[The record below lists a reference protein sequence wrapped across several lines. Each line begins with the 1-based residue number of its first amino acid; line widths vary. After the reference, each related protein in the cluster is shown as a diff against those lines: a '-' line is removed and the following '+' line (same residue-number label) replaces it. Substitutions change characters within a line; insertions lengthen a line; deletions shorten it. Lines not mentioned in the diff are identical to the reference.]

1 LGDSLFYVFRELPE
15 KTWYNMPKKFFQAA
29 CRLSLLSRLKVVT
42 LQNRRPNA
50 VDKGSFIAEIEACS
64 EMMYRVAWSIL
75 RNETDVQ
82 DALQDAALKAWEKRD
97 KLRDEKFFRTWITR
111 ILINACYDT
120 QRKRRRIVS
129 MDEIPESTVSS
140 APDPELAL
148 ALQAL
153 PEKLRLPLV
162 LCYSEGMSYEEA
174 ADVLRIPITTLRGRL
189 RRGKEELRKEL
200 NAE

>member
-1 LGDSLFYVFRELPE
+1 MER
-15 KTWYNMPKKFFQAA
+15 KF
-29 CRLSLLSRLKVVT
+29 
-42 LQNRRPNA
+42 
-50 VDKGSFIAEIEACS
+50 FIAEIETCS
-64 EMMYRVAWSIL
+64 DMMYRVAWSIL
-75 RNETDVQ
+75 RNDADVQ

-129 MDEIPESTVSS
+129 MDEIPEST
-140 APDPELAL
+140 DLAL

>member
-1 LGDSLFYVFRELPE
+1 MDRGF
-15 KTWYNMPKKFFQAA
+15 
-29 CRLSLLSRLKVVT
+29 
-42 LQNRRPNA
+42 
-50 VDKGSFIAEIEACS
+50 FIAEIETCS
-64 EMMYRVAWSIL
+64 DMMYRVAWSIL
-75 RNETDVQ
+75 RNDADVQ

-129 MDEIPESTVSS
+129 MDEIPESTVSN
-140 APDPELAL
+140 APDPDLAL

>member
-1 LGDSLFYVFRELPE
+1 MER
-15 KTWYNMPKKFFQAA
+15 KF
-29 CRLSLLSRLKVVT
+29 
-42 LQNRRPNA
+42 
-50 VDKGSFIAEIEACS
+50 FIAEIETCS
-64 EMMYRVAWSIL
+64 DMMYRVAWSIL
-75 RNETDVQ
+75 RNDADVQ
-82 DALQDAALKAWEKRD
+82 DALQDAVLKAWEKRD

-129 MDEIPESTVSS
+129 MDEIPESTVSN

>member
-1 LGDSLFYVFRELPE
+1 MDRGF
-15 KTWYNMPKKFFQAA
+15 
-29 CRLSLLSRLKVVT
+29 
-42 LQNRRPNA
+42 
-50 VDKGSFIAEIEACS
+50 FIAEIETCS
-64 EMMYRVAWSIL
+64 DMMYRVAWSIL
-75 RNETDVQ
+75 RNEADVQ
-82 DALQDAALKAWEKRD
+82 DALQDAVLKAWEKRD
-97 KLRDEKFFRTWITR
+97 RLRDEKFFRTWITR

-129 MDEIPESTVSS
+129 MDEIPESTVSD
-140 APDPELAL
+140 APDPDLAL

>member
-1 LGDSLFYVFRELPE
+1 MDRGF
-15 KTWYNMPKKFFQAA
+15 
-29 CRLSLLSRLKVVT
+29 
-42 LQNRRPNA
+42 
-50 VDKGSFIAEIEACS
+50 FIAEIETCS
-64 EMMYRVAWSIL
+64 DMMYRVAWSIL
-75 RNETDVQ
+75 RNDADVQ
-82 DALQDAALKAWEKRD
+82 DALQDAALKAWEKLD

-129 MDEIPESTVSS
+129 MDEIPESTVSN
-140 APDPELAL
+140 APDPDLAL

-174 ADVLRIPITTLRGRL
+174 ADVLRISITTLRGRL
-189 RRGKEELRKEL
+189 SRGKEELRKEL

>member
-1 LGDSLFYVFRELPE
+1 MDRGF
-15 KTWYNMPKKFFQAA
+15 
-29 CRLSLLSRLKVVT
+29 
-42 LQNRRPNA
+42 
-50 VDKGSFIAEIEACS
+50 FIAEIETCS
-64 EMMYRVAWSIL
+64 DMMYRVAWSIL
-75 RNETDVQ
+75 RNDADVQ

-129 MDEIPESTVSS
+129 MDEIPESTVSN

>member
-1 LGDSLFYVFRELPE
+1 MER
-15 KTWYNMPKKFFQAA
+15 KF
-29 CRLSLLSRLKVVT
+29 
-42 LQNRRPNA
+42 
-50 VDKGSFIAEIEACS
+50 FIAEIETCS
-64 EMMYRVAWSIL
+64 DMMYRVAWSIL
-75 RNETDVQ
+75 RNEADVQ
-82 DALQDAALKAWEKRD
+82 DALQDAVLKAWEKRD
-97 KLRDEKFFRTWITR
+97 RLRDEKFFRTWITR

-129 MDEIPESTVSS
+129 MDEIPESTVSD
-140 APDPELAL
+140 APDPDLAL

-189 RRGKEELRKEL
+189 RRGKDELRKEL